1 MGKYKSRDYC
11 QIYNWA
17 IERLSGNNK
26 RVGYATRWL
35 YVTLCLL
42 EHRLT
47 GRKED
52 FFFRSLKQLHG
63 DTQISARNIIRGIQK
78 LKEFGLIQT
87 WQMHWV
93 DKKTGKKSE
102 KHITAFRILEV

>member
-1 MGKYKSRDYC
+1 MAKRKNRDYC

-17 IERLSGNNK
+17 IERLSGHNK
-26 RVGYATRWL
+26 RIQYSARWL
-35 YVTLCLL
+35 YVCLTLL

-52 FFFRSLKQLHG
+52 FFFRSIKQLQG
-63 DTQISARNIIRGIQK
+63 DTQISRGNIIKGIK
-78 LKEFGLIQT
+78 ILENFGLIQT
-87 WQMHWV
+87 WQMHWT

-102 KHITAFRILEV
+102 KHITAFRLLDM